1 MVDVKIESN
10 GATVKLLSGLAN
22 FELGKPFMEA
32 AGKTVVE
39 SIHRNIKNQVE
50 PDGSPMKRNA
60 PSTMEKKRRAGR
72 VQRSLVDRFHRFVS
86 RSQSFKVR
94 ATKNKAVVAPTGYTG
109 GGKIGVNKLS
119 VYVQDMG
126 YRFFGLDKR
135 GSDKIGDLVK
145 KRVEEVLAKSR
156 TR

>member
-50 PDGSPMKRNA
+50 PDGSPIF
-60 PSTMEKKRRAGR
+60 S
-72 VQRSLVDRFHRFVS
+72 SLLIKS
-86 RSQSFKVR
+86 SM
-94 ATKNKAVVAPTGYTG
+94 PTW
-109 GGKIGVNKLS
+109 L
-119 VYVQDMG
+119 
-126 YRFFGLDKR
+126 L
-135 GSDKIGDLVK
+135 
-145 KRVEEVLAKSR
+145 
-156 TR
+156 